1 MKKTLITILFLSV
14 NILGQ
19 YTTPNTSV
27 VWNLDSLVQY
37 SGGTVTGSFPYY
49 TINGKITVS
58 TNDKIIIQ
66 AGSRV
71 IFSSATGGFDV
82 NGIFQ
87 AIGTQTDSIIITAT
101 VPDSQGY
108 YEGFR
113 FNANPQSNQSA
124 IKFARI
130 FYADYGMRCV
140 DANPELNS
148 SYLYK
153 CLRGVQL
160 SNSNAIIKN
169 NVFER
174 SYEYAI
180 TMTLSSSPLI
190 EGNHLIKNNTRA
202 TSAMNQISIGLQG
215 NNSPIIRN
223 NIIEGGESIPT
234 GGISLWVNGST
245 AFSNAVIEGNTIFN
259 NSFGITLYSTS
270 NGIINAVVK
279 NNTIYNNN
287 INPNT
292 QTSGSGIN
300 VNGSPFNQPLIKQ
313 NRIYGNWWGITI
325 QNGTTVQAGPQPKIG
340 NIENADTTDDG
351 QNIIYGNAQGN
362 VVYDLYNNCTND
374 IFAQNNDWGV
384 YDSTSIEQNI
394 FHKVD
399 NPQRGLVKFVP
410 FSMQIPVEFI
420 SFTSEVSENNVTLKW
435 TTATEINNRGFEIQ
449 RFSDGKWISIGFI
462 EGHGTKTKISEYNFV
477 DRNLSNGKYYYRLK
491 QIDFDGKYEY
501 SKQIEANIL
510 YLNDF
515 ILHQNYPNPF
525 SASGSSNSGGN
536 LGTMIK
542 WQSPISGRQ
551 TIKLFDV
558 LGKEIETIVDGYFD
572 SGTHSK
578 FYIINSSLPS
588 GVYFYQLRI
597 GDYVQTNKMILMR

>member
-1 MKKTLITILFLSV
+1 MKITLITILFLSV
-14 NILGQ
+14 NIFAQ

-27 VWNLDSLVQY
+27 VWNLDSLTQY
-37 SGGTVTGSFPYY
+37 SGGTVTGTFPNY

-58 TNDKIIIQ
+58 TTDKIVIQ
-66 AGSRV
+66 PGSKV
-71 IFSSATGGFDV
+71 TFTTITGGFDV

-87 AIGTQTDSIIITAT
+87 AIGSSTDSIIFTAT

-130 FYADYGMRCV
+130 FYADYGMRCI
-140 DANPELNS
+140 DASPELSN

-160 SNSNAIIKN
+160 SSSNATIKN
-169 NVFER
+169 NVIER
-174 SYEYAI
+174 SYEYGI
-180 TMTLSSSPLI
+180 TMTLGSSPLI

-202 TSAMNQISIGLQG
+202 TSAMNQINIGLQG

-245 AFSNAVIEGNTIFN
+245 AFSNSIIEGNTIFN

-270 NGIINAVVK
+270 NGIINAIVK
-279 NNTIYNNN
+279 NNTIYNNK

-300 VNGSPFNQPLIKQ
+300 VNGSSFNQPIIKQ

-325 QNGTTVQAGPQPKIG
+325 QNGTTVQAGPQPNIG
-340 NIENADTTDDG
+340 NIENTDTSDDG
-351 QNIIYGNAQGN
+351 QNIIYGNIQGT
-362 VVYDLYNNCTND
+362 VAYDLYNNCTND

-384 YDSTSIEQNI
+384 YDSTSIEQNV

-399 NPQRGLVKFVP
+399 NPQHGLVKFIP

-420 SFTSEVSENNVTLKW
+420 SFHSEVIENDVHLNW
-435 TTATEINNRGFEIQ
+435 ITASEINNLGFEIQ
-449 RFSDGKWISIGFI
+449 RKNESADHTSQNWSIIGF
-462 EGHGTKTKISEYNFV
+462 V
-477 DRNLSNGKYYYRLK
+477 QGKGNSTEINHYYYTDRALNTGNYKYRIK
-491 QIDFDGKYEY
+491 QIDFNGTSTYY
-501 SKQIEANIL
+501 
-510 YLNDF
+510 YLTETIRISSPENF
-515 ILHQNYPNPF
+515 YLEQNYPNPF
-525 SASGSSNSGGN
+525 NPSTSIKYSIGSNQFVRLKIYDILGNETATLVNEFQQAGNYEVKFDASN
-536 LGTMIK
+536 LA
-542 WQSPISGRQ
+542 
-551 TIKLFDV
+551 
-558 LGKEIETIVDGYFD
+558 
-572 SGTHSK
+572 
-578 FYIINSSLPS
+578 S
-588 GVYFYQLRI
+588 GVYFCKLQS
-597 GDYVQTNKMILMR
+597 GSFVQTRKLVLLR

>member
-1 MKKTLITILFLSV
+1 MRIFFITVLITST
-14 NILGQ
+14 NIFAQ

-37 SGGTVTGSFPYY
+37 SAGTVTGSFPNY

-58 TNDKIIIQ
+58 TNDKIVIQ
-66 AGSRV
+66 PGSKV
-71 IFSSATGGFDV
+71 TFTTTTGGFDV

-87 AIGTQTDSIIITAT
+87 AIGTSSDSILFTAT

-130 FYADYGMRCV
+130 YYADYGMRCV
-140 DANPELNS
+140 DASPEISN
-148 SYLYK
+148 SYLFK
-153 CLRGVQL
+153 CLRGIQL
-160 SNSNAIIKN
+160 SSSNATIKN
-169 NVFER
+169 NVIER
-174 SYEYAI
+174 SYEYGI
-180 TMTLSSSPLI
+180 TLTLGSSPLI

-223 NIIEGGESIPT
+223 NIVEGGESTPT

-245 AFSNAVIEGNTIFN
+245 AFSNSIIEGNTIFN

-270 NGIINAVVK
+270 NGIINAVVR
-279 NNTIYNNN
+279 NNTIYNNR

-300 VNGSPFNQPLIKQ
+300 INGSPFNQPLIKQ

-325 QNGTTVQAGPQPKIG
+325 QNGTTVQAGPQPILG

-351 QNIIYGNAQGN
+351 QNIIYGNVQGSN
-362 VVYDLYNNCTND
+362 IFDLYNNCTND
-374 IFAQNNDWGV
+374 VFAQNNDWGV
-384 YDSTSIEQNI
+384 YDSVSIEQHI

-399 NPQRGLVKFVP
+399 NPAHGLVKFIP

-420 SFTSEVSENNVTLKW
+420 SFNSEVFGNDVELKW
-435 TTATEINNRGFEIQ
+435 VTATETNNKGFEIQ
-449 RFSDGKWISIGFI
+449 RFSKENWETIGFI
-462 EGHGTKTKISEYNFV
+462 TGAGTTTHKNEYKFF
-477 DRNLSNGKYYYRLK
+477 DKQLADGKYFYRLK
-491 QIDFDGKYEY
+491 QIDFDGKFKY
-501 SKQIEANIL
+501 SKQIEVDIKSISDFVL
-510 YLNDF
+510 Y
-515 ILHQNYPNPF
+515 QNYPNPF
-525 SASGSSNSGGN
+525 NPSTKISWSSTVSG
-536 LGTMIK
+536 
-542 WQSPISGRQ
+542 WQTLKIY
-551 TIKLFDV
+551 DV
-558 LGKEIETIVDGYFD
+558 LGNEIATLVDEYKEAGKYELDFELKTAAKHL
-572 SGTHSK
+572 S
-578 FYIINSSLPS
+578 S
-588 GVYFYQLRI
+588 GVYYYKLKI
-597 GDYVQTNKMILMR
+597 GDFVAVKKMVMLR